1 MTLTTLSV
9 QDQQFVNHMQA
20 LSRLKMSGQV
30 VSIVGPV
37 LKVRG
42 LRASVGQQVDLWP
55 PGATR
60 PLSAE
65 AIGIDEDHILCM
77 AYESLEGISTGCG
90 VTLRNVDTLVPVGD
104 ALLGRIVDAHG
115 RPLDDKPL
123 TLNARQSL
131 RGTPP
136 SPMTRTRID
145 QILETGVRV
154 LDSMLTLGQGQ
165 RVGIY
170 AGAGVG
176 KTTLLSMLSMHGDFD
191 VCVIGLVGERGREV
205 REFVEDAV
213 TEQNRDR
220 TCVVACTGDQAPLT
234 RMRGALYATSIAEY
248 FREKGRRVVLLLDSL
263 TRYAMA
269 LREVGLAGGELPATK
284 GYPPS
289 VFVELARLLERAGN
303 SKNGSITGIY
313 TVLVEGDDMVDPV
326 ADSTRALLDGHIIL
340 ARNYANRGIF
350 PAVDVLASRSRLIT
364 QLASPENL
372 NSARLAGSMLADY
385 YQAEDLIK
393 IGAYQSGSDPSVD
406 KAIQF
411 MPTFMNFVSQPQA
424 MKSSYQEATAQLST
438 LVQQANGPVGK
449 QRKRRI

>member
-1 MTLTTLSV
+1 MQVSMD
-9 QDQQFVNHMQA
+9 DQFIRHMKDMA
-20 LSRLKMSGQV
+20 RLKMEGQV
-30 VSIVGPV
+30 ASIVGPV
-37 LKVRG
+37 IKIKG

-55 PGATR
+55 TGLNHAV
-60 PLSAE
+60 SAE
-65 AIGIDEDHILCM
+65 AIGIDESHILCM
-77 AYESLEGISTGCG
+77 AYESLEGISTGCTA
-90 VTLRNVDTLVPVGD
+90 TLRSIDTLVPVGD
-104 ALLGRIVDAHG
+104 ELLGRIVDAHG

-123 TLNARQSL
+123 TLNARQAL

-136 SPMTRTRID
+136 GPMTRNRITE
-145 QILETGVRV
+145 ILETGVRV
-154 LDSMLTLGQGQ
+154 LDSMLTMGQGQ

-176 KTTLLSMLSMHGDFD
+176 KTTLLSMLSMHGEFD

-213 TEQNRDR
+213 TDQNRSR

-234 RMRGALYATSIAEY
+234 RARGALYATAVAEY
-248 FREKGRRVVLLLDSL
+248 FREQGRRVVLLLDSL

-303 SKNGSITGIY
+303 SKKGSITGIY

-340 ARNYANRGIF
+340 SRDYSNRGIF
-350 PAVDVLASRSRLIT
+350 PAVDVLSSKSRLIN
-364 QLASPENL
+364 QLATPENL
-372 NSARLAGSMLADY
+372 GIARQASGLLSDY
-385 YQAEDLIK
+385 HQAEDLIR
-393 IGAYQSGSDPSVD
+393 IGAYQRGSDPTVD
-406 KAIQF
+406 AAIQF
-411 MPTFMNFVSQPQA
+411 MPGFLNFVSQPQSV
-424 MKSSYQEATAQLST
+424 KSSYAEST
-438 LVQQANGPVGK
+438 QMLAGLVQQGDVPRGK
-449 QRKRRI
+449 PKRKN

>member
-1 MTLTTLSV
+1 MNLSLNSHDS
-9 QDQQFVNHMQA
+9 QLITHMKELA
-20 LSRLKMSGQV
+20 SLKLEGQV
-30 VSIVGPV
+30 SAIVGPV
-37 LKVRG
+37 VKVKG
-42 LRASVGQQVDLWP
+42 LRASVGQHVDLWP

-60 PLSAE
+60 PISAE
-65 AIGIDEDHILCM
+65 AIGLDEEQTLCM
-77 AYESLEGISTGCG
+77 AYASLEGVSIGCNAS
-90 VTLRNVDTLVPVGD
+90 LRNADALVPVGD

-123 TLNARQSL
+123 TLNERQSL

-136 SPMTRTRID
+136 SPMTRNRID

-176 KTTLLSMLSMHGDFD
+176 KTTLLSMLTMHGDFD
-191 VCVIGLVGERGREV
+191 VCVIGLIGERGREV

-213 TEQNRDR
+213 TDHNRAR
-220 TCVVACTGDQAPLT
+220 TCVVAVTGDQAPLT
-234 RMRGALYATSIAEY
+234 RTRGALYATAIAEY

-313 TVLVEGDDMVDPV
+313 TVLVEGDDMSDPV
-326 ADSTRALLDGHIIL
+326 ADSTRALLDGHIVL
-340 ARNYANRGIF
+340 SRDYSNRGIF
-350 PAVDVLASRSRLIT
+350 PAVDVLSSKSRLIT

-372 NSARLAGSMLADY
+372 DTTRRAGGLLSDY

-393 IGAYQSGSDPSVD
+393 IGAYQKGSDS
-406 KAIQF
+406 AIDRAILF
-411 MPTFMNFVSQPQA
+411 MPQFLNFISQPQA
-424 MKSSYQEATAQLST
+424 TKATYAEATAQLGE
-438 LVQQANGPVGK
+438 LVTKIEGAKVKPQ
-449 QRKRRI
+449 KRRN

>member
-1 MTLTTLSV
+1 MLAA
-9 QDQQFVNHMQA
+9 QEQQFIAHMKE
-20 LSRLKMSGQV
+20 LSRLKMEGQV
-30 VSIVGPV
+30 ISIVGPV

-55 PGATR
+55 PGASR
-60 PLSAE
+60 PLAAE
-65 AIGIDEDHILCM
+65 AIGIDEDHVLCM
-77 AYESLEGISTGCG
+77 AFDSLEGIFTGCTA
-90 VTLRNVDTLVPVGD
+90 TLRNTDTLVPVGD
-104 ALLGRIVDAHG
+104 ELLGRIVDAHG
-115 RPLDDKPL
+115 RALDDKPL

-136 SPMTRTRID
+136 SPMSRTRID
-145 QILETGVRV
+145 RILETGVRV

-176 KTTLLSMLSMHGDFD
+176 KTTLLSMLSMHGEFD

-213 TEQNRDR
+213 TAENRSR
-220 TCVVACTGDQAPLT
+220 TCVVAVTGDQAPLT
-234 RMRGALYATSIAEY
+234 RVRGALYATSIAEY
-248 FREKGRRVVLLLDSL
+248 FRDKGRRVVLLLDSL

-340 ARNYANRGIF
+340 SRDYANRGIY
-350 PAVDVLASRSRLIT
+350 PAVDVLSSKSRLIT
-364 QLASPENL
+364 QLSSPENMAAAREA
-372 NSARLAGSMLADY
+372 SAMLSDY

-393 IGAYQSGSDPSVD
+393 IGAYQQGSDATVD

-411 MPTFMNFVSQPQA
+411 MPLFMNYVSQPQTTRSGYDESTQQLA
-424 MKSSYQEATAQLST
+424 TLIRQVEAGSRK
-438 LVQQANGPVGK
+438 N
-449 QRKRRI
+449 KRRNS

>member
-1 MTLTTLSV
+1 MMTS
-9 QDQQFVNHMQA
+9 QDTQLVNHMKDLA
-20 LSRLKMSGQV
+20 SLKMEGQV
-30 VSIVGPV
+30 SSIVGPV
-37 LKVRG
+37 VKVKG
-42 LRASVGQQVDLWP
+42 LQASVGQHVDLWP
-55 PGATR
+55 RGAVR
-60 PLSAE
+60 PISAE
-65 AIGIDEDHILCM
+65 AIGLDEDQTLCM
-77 AYESLEGISTGCG
+77 AYAPLEGVSISCRAS
-90 VTLRNVDTLVPVGD
+90 LRNTDTLVPVGD
-104 ALLGRIVDAHG
+104 ELLGRIVDAHG

-131 RGTPP
+131 RGAPP
-136 SPMTRTRID
+136 SPMTRNRID

-176 KTTLLSMLSMHGDFD
+176 KTTLLSMLTMHGDFD

-213 TEQNRDR
+213 TNDNRAR
-220 TCVVACTGDQAPLT
+220 TCVVAVTGDQAPLT
-234 RMRGALYATSIAEY
+234 RARGAMYATAVAEY
-248 FREKGRRVVLLLDSL
+248 FREQGRKVVLLLDSL

-303 SKNGSITGIY
+303 SKRGSITGIY
-313 TVLVEGDDMVDPV
+313 TVLVEGDDMSDPV

-340 ARNYANRGIF
+340 SRDYSNRGIF
-350 PAVDVLASRSRLIT
+350 PAVDVLSSKSRLIT
-364 QLASPENL
+364 QLATPENL
-372 NSARLAGSMLADY
+372 AIAQKASGLLSDY

-393 IGAYQSGSDPSVD
+393 IGAYQKGSDG
-406 KAIQF
+406 AIDRSILFMPQF
-411 MPTFMNFVSQPQA
+411 MDFVSQPQA
-424 MKSSYQEATAQLST
+424 TKSSYSEATQMLGE
-438 LVQQANGPVGK
+438 LVQKTAATKVKP
-449 QRKRRI
+449 QRRRN